1 MNITKCHRLTP
12 KEAADKGRQA
22 SNTPTKKQV
31 NEKRKIFLHIT
42 HISRN
47 NQWNKQSLNGSFELS
62 NFSHILSSFREKI
75 FVSKKKENSS
85 TCCPLS
91 FLTNTE
97 CNPDLTIH
105 TNLKLMAR
113 FVDLF
118 ILLLLFLSKDDSLT
132 HAQRVQRLYIAL
144 SWIEFFVLLPVF
156 ILICI
161 VM

>member
-62 NFSHILSSFREKI
+62 NFSHILSLFREKI

-85 TCCPLS
+85 TCRLLS
-91 FLTNTE
+91 LLTNTE

-118 ILLLLFLSKDDSLT
+118 ILLLFFLS
-132 HAQRVQRLYIAL
+132 
-144 SWIEFFVLLPVF
+144 
-156 ILICI
+156 
-161 VM
+161 